1 MPTLNPNSLI
11 SELILPATGTHS
23 QVLSSLAYGIYTS
36 SAFISGAVDMVAY
49 VYQRLG
55 GNILDLEIQPS
66 NVYNNYESA
75 VLRYSEIINNH
86 QAKSILFSMLG
97 FNTATFDQDGTII
110 SGTGVSLL
118 YAPPVS
124 FGLSRQIGYQYAN
137 EAGIGGTTTI
147 YSGSFPLTESV
158 QDYNLQE
165 ILQSDPVYSGIV
177 GTNKIIIT
185 EVFYKNSRLQWRYY
199 GGYFGNYGYGGMGA
213 GGFAGNTSMYLVPTW
228 EDKLRAMQYE
238 DALNVRVSNYGYQLK
253 NNIIRI
259 FPKPTYY
266 FPERMWFRFYVMGS
280 SIDSLLSSSFPSPYG
295 INGYATLPLINIPF
309 ENINSPV
316 KHFIREYALAL
327 CKETLGRVRSKVDRI
342 PIPGDH
348 VKLDGPE
355 LLAEAKGAIADLNK
369 TFLDY
374 LDKVTNEEIA
384 KRNEALLDADMKLK
398 SRIPCKIWMM

>member
-11 SELILPATGTHS
+11 TELVLPPTGTHS
-23 QVLSSLAYGIYTS
+23 DVVSSLAYGIYTS

-55 GNILDLEIQPS
+55 GNILDLEIEPS

-86 QAKSILFSMLG
+86 HAKNVLFSLLG
-97 FNTATFDQDGTII
+97 FPTATFDQDGGII
-110 SGTGVSLL
+110 SGTSVSLL
-118 YAPPVS
+118 YAPPVN

-147 YSGSFPLTESV
+147 YSASFALTESV
-158 QDYNLQE
+158 QDYDLQQ

-177 GTNKIIIT
+177 GTSKVVIT

-199 GGYFGNYGYGGMGA
+199 GGYFGNYGYGGIGA
-213 GGFAGNTSMYLVPTW
+213 GGWAGNTSMYLVPTW
-228 EDKLRAMQYE
+228 EDKLRAMQFE
-238 DALNVRVSNYGYQLK
+238 DALNVRVSNYSYQLK

-266 FPERMWFRFYVMGS
+266 YPTNMWFRFYVQNS
-280 SIDSLLSSSFPSPYG
+280 SIDSLLSSSFPSPHG
-295 INGYATLPLINIPF
+295 INGYGTLPLTNIPY
-309 ENINSPV
+309 ESINAPG

-327 CKETLGRVRSKVDRI
+327 CKETLGRVRNKIDTI

-355 LLAEAKGAIADLNK
+355 LLAEAKASLENLNK
-369 TFLDY
+369 TFMDY
-374 LDKVTNEEIA
+374 LDKLTNEEMA
-384 KRNEALLDADMKLK
+384 KRNQAILEADEKLK